1 MNVRLH
7 SWVSQFT
14 SEECLR
20 KRFKEYLYHT
30 IANLKVTRSKLS
42 KLQEEA
48 AKKGISEKIEQM
60 KLDSGYTT
68 ISRPHLLDYTP
79 YVVARVKC
87 CDIVLSYTT
96 LIDDEHR
103 QVV

>member
-60 KLDSGYTT
+60 KLDSGCHVIFLMYGQYDFYHF
-68 ISRPHLLDYTP
+68 SSN
-79 YVVARVKC
+79 V
-87 CDIVLSYTT
+87 
-96 LIDDEHR
+96 
-103 QVV
+103 